1 MSRVNP
7 TPEPLRARLWRTL
20 RLDLALRLI
29 WRSTPGWTIANALLV
44 AVQGVL
50 PLANLYLLKLL
61 IDSITH
67 GLSAPAPAEHLNDAL
82 FYIALMAAF
91 TLLGSAISLVAGLVA
106 QAQSMIVTD
115 YMQNIVHA
123 RSVAVDLEFYEN
135 ADFYDTLRRAQR
147 EANMRPMHIFQGL
160 LQLGRDAVSLLA
172 ISGLLLSFSGVFV
185 ALLLVAVIP
194 GFLVRVRFSGTLYRW
209 QRARTQTERK
219 SWYYTWMLTGD
230 THAKEIRLFGLGDLF
245 IERFRRLRQQ
255 LRGEQLHLARQQAL
269 FSFFAQLVSTL
280 AIYGG
285 YALVAGRV
293 LAGALS
299 LGDLVM
305 AFQAFQRGQGYLQNA
320 LQSLAGLY
328 EDNLFIADLDEFL
341 SLEPRVTS
349 PTRPRPFPR
358 PLQQGI
364 AFEGV
369 SFAYPGGARQA
380 LTDITLTI
388 HPGEKIALVGEN
400 GSGKTTLIKL
410 LCRLYDPTA
419 GRITLD
425 GIDLRELDMLELR
438 RAISVILQDYVQY
451 NLPVKDNIWF
461 GNVAEPPDRA
471 RLARAAQDAGA
482 HEVIARLPRGYETVL
497 GRMFEDGEQ
506 LSIGEW
512 QKIALARAFLRQAQ
526 IIILDE
532 PTSSLDAKAE
542 YEIFRKLH
550 ELTREQ
556 TAIMISHRFSTVRIA
571 DRIVVLDSGRI
582 VECGSHAEL
591 MRLDGHYAHLFEL
604 QAQHYLS

>member
-1 MSRVNP
+1 MSRADSAP
-7 TPEPLRARLWRTL
+7 ASLRSRLGQTL

-29 WRSTPGWTIANALLV
+29 WRSTPGWTVANAALV
-44 AVQGVL
+44 MVQGVL

-61 IDSITH
+61 VDAITRS
-67 GLSAPAPAEHLNDAL
+67 LDTPVPTDHLDDAL
-82 FYIALMAAF
+82 LYIGLMVVF
-91 TLLGSAISLVAGLVA
+91 TLLGAALSLLAGLVA
-106 QAQSMIVTD
+106 QTQGMIVTD
-115 YMQNIVHA
+115 YMQDIVHA

-147 EANMRPMHIFQGL
+147 EANMRPMRIFQGL
-160 LQLGRDAVSLLA
+160 LQLGRDAISLLA
-172 ISGLLLSFSGVFV
+172 ISGLLLSFSGLFV
-185 ALLLVAVIP
+185 VLLLVAVIP
-194 GFLVRVRFSGTLYRW
+194 GFLVRVRYSGTLYRW

-230 THAKEIRLFGLGDLF
+230 WHAKEIRLFGLGDLF
-245 IERFRRLRQQ
+245 IERFRQ
-255 LRGEQLHLARQQAL
+255 LRRQLRSEQLRIARQQAL
-269 FSFFAQLVSTL
+269 FGFVAQLVSTL

-285 YALVAGRV
+285 YALVAYRV

-305 AFQAFQRGQGYLQNA
+305 TFQAFQRGQSYLQNA

-328 EDNLFIADLDEFL
+328 EDNLFIADLEEFL

-349 PTRPRPFPR
+349 PARPRPFPR
-358 PLQQGI
+358 PLREGI

-388 HPGEKIALVGEN
+388 RPGERIALVGEN

-410 LCRLYDPTA
+410 LCRLYDPTE

-425 GIDLRELDMLELR
+425 GVDLRELDVHDLR
-438 RAISVILQDYVQY
+438 RAISVIMQDYVQY
-451 NLPVKDNIWF
+451 NLPVQDNIWF
-461 GNVAEPPDRA
+461 GNVAEPADPA
-471 RLARAAQDAGA
+471 RIARVAQDAGA

-512 QKIALARAFLRQAQ
+512 QKIALARAFLRRAQ

-532 PTSSLDAKAE
+532 PTSALDAKAE

-550 ELTREQ
+550 DLTREQ

-571 DRIVVLDSGRI
+571 DRIVVLDAGRI

-591 MRLDGHYAHLFEL
+591 MRLGGHYAHLFEL
-604 QAQHYLS
+604 QARHYQL

>member
-1 MSRVNP
+1 VSRAAP
-7 TPEPLRARLWRTL
+7 PREPLRSRLWRTL

-29 WRSTPGWTIANALLV
+29 WRSTPGWTLANTALV
-44 AVQGVL
+44 VVQGVL

-61 IDSITH
+61 VDAITRA
-67 GLSAPAPAEHLNDAL
+67 LNTPVPPDHLDDAL
-82 FYIALMAAF
+82 LYVALMALF
-91 TLLGSAISLVAGLVA
+91 TLLGAAISLLAGLVG
-106 QAQSMIVTD
+106 QTQGMIVTD
-115 YMQNIVHA
+115 YMQDIVHA

-135 ADFYDTLRRAQR
+135 AEFYDTLRRAQR
-147 EANMRPMHIFQGL
+147 EANMRPMRIFQGL
-160 LQLGRDAVSLLA
+160 LQLGRDAISLLA
-172 ISGLLLSFSGVFV
+172 ISGLLLSFSGAFV
-185 ALLLVAVIP
+185 LLLLVAVIP

-230 THAKEIRLFGLGDLF
+230 WHAKEIRLFGLGDLF
-245 IERFRRLRQQ
+245 IERFRQ
-255 LRGEQLHLARQQAL
+255 LRHQLRSEQLHIARQQAL
-269 FSFFAQLVSTL
+269 FSFVAQLISTL

-293 LAGALS
+293 LSGRLS

-305 AFQAFQRGQGYLQNA
+305 TFQALQRGQGYLQNA

-341 SLEPRVTS
+341 NLEPRVIS
-349 PTRPRPFPR
+349 PARPRPFPR
-358 PLQQGI
+358 PLRQGI
-364 AFEGV
+364 AFESV

-388 HPGEKIALVGEN
+388 RPGEKIALVGEN

-410 LCRLYDPTA
+410 LCRLYDPTE

-425 GIDLRELDMLELR
+425 GIDLRELDVLDLR
-438 RAISVILQDYVQY
+438 RAISVIMQDYVQY
-451 NLPVKDNIWF
+451 NLPVQDNIWF
-461 GNVAEPPDRA
+461 GNVAEPPDPTRIA
-471 RLARAAQDAGA
+471 QVAQDAGA
-482 HEVIARLPRGYETVL
+482 HDVVARLPHGYQTVL

-526 IIILDE
+526 IVILDE
-532 PTSSLDAKAE
+532 PTSALDARAE
-542 YEIFRKLH
+542 YEIFRRLH
-550 ELTREQ
+550 DLTREQ
-556 TAIMISHRFSTVRIA
+556 TTIMISHRFSTVRHA
-571 DRIVVLDSGRI
+571 DRIVVLDGGRI

-591 MRLDGHYAHLFEL
+591 MRLGGHYAHLFEL
-604 QAQHYLS
+604 QARHYLS

>member
-1 MSRVNP
+1 MSRAAP
-7 TPEPLRARLWRTL
+7 PREPLRSRLWRTL

-29 WRSTPGWTIANALLV
+29 WRSTPGWTLANTALV
-44 AVQGVL
+44 VVQGVL

-61 IDSITH
+61 VDAITRA
-67 GLSAPAPAEHLNDAL
+67 LNTPVPPDHLDDAL
-82 FYIALMAAF
+82 LYVALMALF
-91 TLLGSAISLVAGLVA
+91 TLLGAAISLLAGLVG
-106 QAQSMIVTD
+106 QTQGMIVTD
-115 YMQNIVHA
+115 YMQDIVHA

-135 ADFYDTLRRAQR
+135 AEFYDTLRRAQR
-147 EANMRPMHIFQGL
+147 EANMRPMRIFQGL
-160 LQLGRDAVSLLA
+160 LQLGRDAISLLA
-172 ISGLLLSFSGVFV
+172 ISGLLLSFSGAFV
-185 ALLLVAVIP
+185 LLLLVAVIP

-230 THAKEIRLFGLGDLF
+230 WHAKEIRLFGLGDLF
-245 IERFRRLRQQ
+245 IERFRQ
-255 LRGEQLHLARQQAL
+255 LRHQLRSEQLHIARQQAL
-269 FSFFAQLVSTL
+269 FSFVAQLISTL

-293 LAGALS
+293 LSGRLS

-305 AFQAFQRGQGYLQNA
+305 TFQALQRGQGYLQNA

-341 SLEPRVTS
+341 NLEPRVIS
-349 PTRPRPFPR
+349 PARPRPFPR
-358 PLQQGI
+358 PLRQGI
-364 AFEGV
+364 AFESV

-388 HPGEKIALVGEN
+388 RPGEKIALVGEN

-410 LCRLYDPTA
+410 LCRLYDPTE

-425 GIDLRELDMLELR
+425 GIDLRELDVLDLR
-438 RAISVILQDYVQY
+438 RAISVIMQDYVQY
-451 NLPVKDNIWF
+451 NLPVQDNIWF
-461 GNVAEPPDRA
+461 GNVAEPPDPTRIA
-471 RLARAAQDAGA
+471 QVAQDAGA
-482 HEVIARLPRGYETVL
+482 HDVVARLPHGYQTVL

-526 IIILDE
+526 IVILDE
-532 PTSSLDAKAE
+532 PTSALDARAE
-542 YEIFRKLH
+542 YEIFRRLH
-550 ELTREQ
+550 DLTREQ
-556 TAIMISHRFSTVRIA
+556 TTIMISHRFSTVRHA
-571 DRIVVLDSGRI
+571 DRIVVLDGGRI

-591 MRLDGHYAHLFEL
+591 MRLGGHYAHLFEL
-604 QAQHYLS
+604 QARHYLS